1 MSLHWL
7 PIEQR
12 IEFKLL
18 LFTYKALHDTAPSY
32 IKDMLEPYVPHR
44 HLRSAKK
51 MLLRE
56 PAYNLHSYG
65 HRSFSVSAPRLWNA
79 LPFELKCSPSV
90 NSLKMVLKLSF
101 SKRRFFRLALY
112 QFQLYISFSFIL
124 VLAMLFIFSVIF
136 RMVIQA

>member
-1 MSLHWL
+1 MMGYARKEWFKTAPLMSLHWL

-65 HRSFSVSAPRLWNA
+65 HRSFSVSAPRLCNA
-79 LPFELKCSPSV
+79 LPFELKCSPSSV
-90 NSLKMVLKLSF
+90 NSFKNGLKTF
-101 SKRRFFRLALY
+101 RFKKAF
-112 QFQLYISFSFIL
+112 F
-124 VLAMLFIFSVIF
+124 
-136 RMVIQA
+136 

>member
-1 MSLHWL
+1 MMGYARKEWFKTAPLMSLHWL

-51 MLLRE
+51 MQD
-56 PAYNLHSYG
+56 
-65 HRSFSVSAPRLWNA
+65 AP
-79 LPFELKCSPSV
+79 
-90 NSLKMVLKLSF
+90 
-101 SKRRFFRLALY
+101 
-112 QFQLYISFSFIL
+112 
-124 VLAMLFIFSVIF
+124 
-136 RMVIQA
+136 

>member
-1 MSLHWL
+1 MMGYARKEWFKTAPLMSLHWL

-90 NSLKMVLKLSF
+90 NSFKNGLKTFLFK
-101 SKRRFFRLALY
+101 KAFF
-112 QFQLYISFSFIL
+112 
-124 VLAMLFIFSVIF
+124 
-136 RMVIQA
+136 